1 MMFRMADTAAAAGN
15 GGAVDQAA
23 IDAAAKAKADAAA
36 AASGPL
42 DYKTLLVTLLDLDP
56 ATADDAAIK
65 AAFDAE
71 EAEPEDDIAALKTKA
86 ASADDLQTQLDDIQK
101 KYAELNDQQTALYRQ
116 KQEADADEILKVYEG
131 HFVDDASKAAIRN
144 ILLSDKEA
152 GIAILNGL
160 KKPEP
165 ATPSSATD
173 TTTGA
178 PPAPKHDP
186 NADAAPTAEQKAADA
201 ETLIATIR
209 KEGKFKDYTAAREEA
224 RRQKPELFS

>member
-1 MMFRMADTAAAAGN
+1 MTFRMADTAAAAGA
-15 GGAVDQAA
+15 GGAVVDQAA
-23 IDAAAKAKADAAA
+23 IDAVKVQADAA

-71 EAEPEDDIAALKTKA
+71 EAEPEDDIAALKTQA
-86 ASADDLQTQLDDIQK
+86 ASAADLQAQLDDINA
-101 KYAELNDQQTALYRQ
+101 KYAELNTQQQEIYKA

-144 ILLSDKEA
+144 ILLSDKDA

-160 KKPEP
+160 KKPEAAAP
-165 ATPSSATD
+165 SGEQTETP
-173 TTTGA
+173 
-178 PPAPKHDP
+178 PNPQHDP
-186 NADAAPTAEQKAADA
+186 AAQAQQVSDTERANKISTRAREIVKTANPKVSLTKAYQMAEAELNKAAA
-201 ETLIATIR
+201 
-209 KEGKFKDYTAAREEA
+209 
-224 RRQKPELFS
+224 